1 MREAT
6 RASFAVARGL
16 LLVLRYSPGRI
27 ANLEGLTQ
35 K

>member
-6 RASFAVARGL
+6 RESFAVARGL
-16 LLVLRYSPGRI
+16 LVPRYSPGRI